1 MPAFSAK
8 QGSDAGNGR
17 FSRLSLVFVLATV
30 MIDAMGI
37 GLIMPVMPNLI
48 TEVQGGSLAQA
59 AVWGGLLST
68 VFAVM
73 QFLFSPILGSLSDAV
88 GRRPVLLVS
97 LFVMA
102 LDYLIMAVA
111 GTMWLLL
118 LGRVLGGITA
128 ATHSTA
134 GAYIADISPPE
145 KKAANFGLLGA
156 AFGAGFVLGPLMG
169 GLLGELGTRAPFYA
183 AAVLVLL
190 NFALGWFVMGETVK
204 KENRRPFEWRRANP
218 FGAFRAVG
226 RIPGI
231 KALLWVYFLYSVAIY
246 VYPAIWSYFTLE
258 RFGWQPQVIG
268 LSLAVYGISMG
279 LVQGWLLRYTV
290 VWFGERRTVIWGQIF
305 DFIAF
310 GILAFISNGVLAM
323 MLIPVSALGA
333 LVQPALQGMMS
344 KTVEDNQQGE
354 LQGVLT
360 AVNALAMIL
369 SPLMMTAVFA
379 RFTAEGAPVY
389 LPGAPF
395 LLALLLMAIGCAVF
409 LRSKSSVA

>member
-1 MPAFSAK
+1 
-8 QGSDAGNGR
+8 
-17 FSRLSLVFVLATV
+17 

-37 GLIMPVMPNLI
+37 GLIMPVMPGLI
-48 TEVQGGSLAQA
+48 TGVQGGSLAQA
-59 AVWGGLLST
+59 AVWGGVLST

-73 QFLFSPILGSLSDAV
+73 QFLFSPVLGSLSDAV

-102 LDYLIMAVA
+102 LDYLIMALA

-118 LGRVLGGITA
+118 LGRILGGITA

-183 AAVLVLL
+183 AAVLVLA
-190 NFALGWFVMGETVK
+190 NFTIGWFVMGETVQDK
-204 KENRRPFEWRRANP
+204 NRRPFDWRRANP

-231 KALLWVYFLYSVAIY
+231 KPLLWVYFLYSVAIY
-246 VYPAIWSYFTLE
+246 VYPAIWAYFTLE

-268 LSLAVYGISMG
+268 LSLAVYGISMA

-290 VWFGERRTVIWGQIF
+290 IWFGERRTVIWGQLF
-305 DFIAF
+305 EFIAL
-310 GILAFISNGVLAM
+310 GILAFISSGPLALL
-323 MLIPVSALGA
+323 LIPVSALGA
-333 LVQPALQGMMS
+333 VVQPALQGMMAQA
-344 KTVEDNQQGE
+344 VEDNQQGE
-354 LQGVLT
+354 LQGVVT

-379 RFTAEGAPVY
+379 RFTGEGAGLY

-395 LLALLLMAIGCAVF
+395 LLALLMMAIGCAVF
-409 LRSKSSVA
+409 LRSKTSVA